1 MINITSNLDTTLFY
15 FINHGLSNPLF
26 DTVMPFITKRPPL
39 FFLPILLLIFIKNR
53 RLALYT
59 LATSLFA
66 LAITDAVTN
75 LLKHTIERPRP
86 FMELKDVITLVGRGR
101 SFSMPSA
108 HASNVTGVATVFMY
122 FILQL
127 KDRFTRISSAA
138 YLVLLVLSIAFSRV
152 YVGVHYPSDVLAGSI
167 LGLFLALSVLA
178 LCNYSR
184 SMIDQRR
191 YERLGM
197 VLLIL
202 LSLFRLYY
210 IQMGIIDL
218 SPDEAHYWEWS
229 RRLDLSYYSKGPAI
243 AYIIRAGTLLFGNTE
258 MGIRFPAV
266 VLLFFSSL
274 FLYSLA
280 RELSRDFFH
289 PDSRNPIVAGI
300 VSAMFLQII
309 PLFSAYGVVLTIDSP
324 FIFFW
329 TVSLYLF
336 YRAQKDWP
344 ARKGGIKLWLLL
356 GLTTGLGVLTKYT
369 MAFFYLSALLYLL
382 TEREKRTLLF
392 RPLPWIALVLS
403 IIIASPIIIWNYK
416 HNWVTFL
423 HTAGQAHLY
432 DGFTLKPLR
441 LLEFVGSQ
449 LGVITPI
456 LFIMM
461 LVATLRLKS
470 RASSFR
476 LLFWFSIPTLVFFLL
491 KSLQGKVQANWAL
504 PAYISMLVALGF
516 YITYKWKGF
525 SKYLKA
531 TFLTGVIMALVVTAV
546 AHYPR
551 AFHIPPRYDPTAR
564 LRGWKPLGKEV
575 SRLVKKMKKPLFIFS
590 DRYQIS
596 SELAFYVEGKPT
608 TYCVNTGRRMN
619 QYDLWPGFYDLAGY
633 DAIFVTWGNKGL
645 APILRDRFES
655 YEKRLLVVKEKGNIL
670 REYSIFLCYGFK
682 GMEKST
688 PREF

>member
-1 MINITSNLDTTLFY
+1 MVNIIGNLDTTLFY
-15 FINHGLSNPLF
+15 FINHGLSNPLL

-39 FFLPILLLIFIKNR
+39 FFMPVLLLIFIKNR

-59 LATSLFA
+59 LAISLIA
-66 LAITDAVTN
+66 LSITDTVTN
-75 LLKHTIERPRP
+75 LLKHAIERPRP

-108 HASNVTGVATVFMY
+108 HASNVTAVATVFMY
-122 FILQL
+122 FVLRIE
-127 KDRFTRISSAA
+127 DRFTRISSSA
-138 YLVLLVLSIAFSRV
+138 YVVLLVLAIAFSRI
-152 YVGVHYPSDVLAGSI
+152 YVGVHYPSDVLVGSI
-167 LGLFLALSVLA
+167 LGLLISISVLT
-178 LCNYSR
+178 LYSYSR
-184 SMIDQRR
+184 RMINQRR
-191 YERLGM
+191 YARVGII
-197 VLLIL
+197 LLIL

-266 VLLFFSSL
+266 LLLFFSSI
-274 FLYSLA
+274 FLYYLG
-280 RELSRDFFH
+280 REISRDFF
-289 PDSRNPIVAGI
+289 PTDSNKPVVAGLL
-300 VSAMFLQII
+300 SAMFLQVI

-324 FIFFW
+324 FIFIW
-329 TVSLYLF
+329 TASLYLF
-336 YRAQKDWP
+336 YKAQKDWP
-344 ARKGGIKLWLLL
+344 ARKGDIKLWLLL
-356 GLTTGLGVLTKYT
+356 GLSTGLGVLTKYT

-382 TEREKRTLLF
+382 TEREKRSLLF

-403 IIIASPIIIWNYK
+403 IIISSPIVIWNYK

-432 DGFTLKPLR
+432 DGFTIKPLK
-441 LLEFVGSQ
+441 LLEFAGSQ

-456 LFIMM
+456 LLIMM
-461 LVATLRLKS
+461 VVATLRLKS
-470 RASSFR
+470 RGSSFR

-516 YITYKWKGF
+516 YITDKWKVF
-525 SKYLKA
+525 SRYLKA
-531 TFLTGVIMALVVTAV
+531 TFLTGVIMALVVTAA
-546 AHYPR
+546 AHYPG

-564 LRGWKPLGKEV
+564 LRGWKPLGKEI
-575 SRLVKKMKKPLFIFS
+575 SRLVKKMEQPLFIFS

-596 SELAFYVEGKPT
+596 SELAFYVEGNPT

-619 QYDLWPGFYDLAGY
+619 QYDIWPGFYNLAGY
-633 DAIFVTWGNKGL
+633 NAIFVTWGNKNL
-645 APILRDRFES
+645 PRILRDRFES

-688 PREF
+688 PGEF